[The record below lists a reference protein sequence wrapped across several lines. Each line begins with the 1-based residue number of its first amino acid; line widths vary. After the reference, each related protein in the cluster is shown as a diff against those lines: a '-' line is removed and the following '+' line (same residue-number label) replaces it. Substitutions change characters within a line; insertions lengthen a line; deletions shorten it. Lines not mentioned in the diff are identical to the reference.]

1 MERLSVKKYFCL
13 ALIILVIGVIIG
25 ICIIKLSGNS
35 PTSSIQMLRFNEIVN
50 HNAGVALTIL
60 IIGSLTLG
68 VGGLVILFINGISMG
83 IVMGILS
90 FKQIVFILFPYA
102 LFELLSFIFIAMA
115 GIEISRNIKKFMKER
130 KLIVLVNE
138 WLYIRFLLT
147 ITLTLL
153 AIAGLIEV
161 YI

>member
-1 MERLSVKKYFCL
+1 M
-13 ALIILVIGVIIG
+13 
-25 ICIIKLSGNS
+25 
-35 PTSSIQMLRFNEIVN
+35 
-50 HNAGVALTIL
+50 
-60 IIGSLTLG
+60 
-68 VGGLVILFINGISMG
+68 
-83 IVMGILS
+83 
-90 FKQIVFILFPYA
+90 
-102 LFELLSFIFIAMA
+102 FELLSFIFIAMA

>member
-1 MERLSVKKYFCL
+1 
-13 ALIILVIGVIIG
+13 
-25 ICIIKLSGNS
+25 
-35 PTSSIQMLRFNEIVN
+35 
-50 HNAGVALTIL
+50 
-60 IIGSLTLG
+60 
-68 VGGLVILFINGISMG
+68 
-83 IVMGILS
+83 
-90 FKQIVFILFPYA
+90 
-102 LFELLSFIFIAMA
+102 MA